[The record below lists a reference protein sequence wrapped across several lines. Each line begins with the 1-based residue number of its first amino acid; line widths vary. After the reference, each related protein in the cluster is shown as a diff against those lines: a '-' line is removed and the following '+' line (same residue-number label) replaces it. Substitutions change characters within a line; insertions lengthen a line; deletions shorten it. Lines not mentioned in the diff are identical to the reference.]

1 MFVAADFIF
10 KFHKERLVLKE
21 QHHYSQR
28 ATSLFSKNNIITL
41 KEQHFVVLK
50 KRPIR
55 SLKKYI
61 QYY

>member
-1 MFVAADFIF
+1 MIVAADFIF
-10 KFHKERLVLKE
+10 IIHKERLV
-21 QHHYSQR
+21 
-28 ATSLFSKNNIITL
+28 L